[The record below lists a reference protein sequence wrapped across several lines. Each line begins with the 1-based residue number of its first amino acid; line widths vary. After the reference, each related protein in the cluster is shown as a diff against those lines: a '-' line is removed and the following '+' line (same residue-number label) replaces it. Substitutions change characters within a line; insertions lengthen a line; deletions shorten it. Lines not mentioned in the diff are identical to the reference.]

1 MPWIVFSFYLLENL
15 NFHAFGNQRQVLY
28 NMVNDGPLGVTPNTN
43 VYKKDVVISF
53 FGGKSIPE
61 LPHTND
67 QTFLKFDPSS
77 YSIFCGFSSLRIWG
91 VAVKEMPKVI

>member
-1 MPWIVFSFYLLENL
+1 MVSLMPWIVFSFYLLENL

-28 NMVNDGPLGVTPNTN
+28 NMVNDGPPGVTPNTN
-43 VYKKDVVISF
+43 VYKKDVVRVF

-67 QTFLKFDPSS
+67 QPS
-77 YSIFCGFSSLRIWG
+77 
-91 VAVKEMPKVI
+91 